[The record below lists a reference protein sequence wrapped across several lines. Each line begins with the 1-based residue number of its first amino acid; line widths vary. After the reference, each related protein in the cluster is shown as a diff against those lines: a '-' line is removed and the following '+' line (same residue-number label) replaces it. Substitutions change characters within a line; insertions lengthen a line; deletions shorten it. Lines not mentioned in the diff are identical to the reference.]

1 MAGALS
7 FNNVGMTFPDGT
19 RALGGATFDVNPG
32 EFVTVVGPSGCGKST
47 LLRIAS
53 NLETAT
59 EGACNVDR
67 DSIGYVF
74 QDATL
79 LPWRTVAKNIELLA
93 ELHGVDKAERE
104 ERVRSVIDLVGL
116 AGFEDK
122 YPKQL
127 SGGMKMRASL
137 ARSLVMKPRVFLFD
151 EPFGALDEITRERL
165 NDELLRLFQLEGFAG
180 LFITHSISEAVYM
193 STKVL
198 VMSSRPGRIVASFD
212 VPFEYPRAH
221 SLRYEPKFAELCGEV
236 LHCPAGSTR
245 MTDLKAQVAVTPP
258 STRRP
263 DDAPVESVSRVR
275 VSDIVGP
282 AVVFVLFI
290 AFWYALST
298 KLLPEQKRFLLPT
311 PHKVLKE
318 GFFTWEA
325 GEQRGLFP
333 ILRSMWSSIQV
344 AIVGLIITIIIGTVL
359 ATAMAT
365 RRWVER
371 ATWPYLVALQ
381 SAPIL
386 AMTPLIRA
394 LIDGV
399 QTQRILVV
407 VLIAFFP
414 IVNNTLFGLLSVEK
428 SQHELFTLHGASKWT
443 RLTKLQFPAA
453 MPNIFVGLR
462 ISAGLSVIG
471 AVVGDFYFRQG
482 GVVGIGAQIDIYR
495 GRLWGSELIA
505 AILLASAFGLVVF
518 IVFGFLSKLA
528 IGKWHTTTRGQ

>member
-1 MAGALS
+1 MSEPNAQA
-7 FNNVGMTFPDGT
+7 
-19 RALGGATFDVNPG
+19 
-32 EFVTVVGPSGCGKST
+32 
-47 LLRIAS
+47 
-53 NLETAT
+53 TAT
-59 EGACNVDR
+59 
-67 DSIGYVF
+67 
-74 QDATL
+74 
-79 LPWRTVAKNIELLA
+79 
-93 ELHGVDKAERE
+93 
-104 ERVRSVIDLVGL
+104 
-116 AGFEDK
+116 
-122 YPKQL
+122 
-127 SGGMKMRASL
+127 
-137 ARSLVMKPRVFLFD
+137 
-151 EPFGALDEITRERL
+151 
-165 NDELLRLFQLEGFAG
+165 
-180 LFITHSISEAVYM
+180 
-193 STKVL
+193 
-198 VMSSRPGRIVASFD
+198 
-212 VPFEYPRAH
+212 
-221 SLRYEPKFAELCGEV
+221 
-236 LHCPAGSTR
+236 PA
-245 MTDLKAQVAVTPP
+245 

-263 DDAPVESVSRVR
+263 DDAPVEVTTRVR
-275 VSDIVGP
+275 ASDIIGP

-290 AFWYALST
+290 GFWYALST

-311 PHKVLKE
+311 PHKVLRE
-318 GFFTWEA
+318 GFFTWQV

-333 ILRSMWSSIQV
+333 ILRSMWSSVQV
-344 AIVGLIITIIIGTVL
+344 ALIGLVVTIVIGTAL

-399 QTQRILVV
+399 QTQRVLVV

-495 GRLWGSELIA
+495 GRLWGSELVA
-505 AILLASAFGLVVF
+505 AIIVASLFGLVVF
-518 IVFGFLSKLA
+518 IVFGFLSKKA

>member
-1 MAGALS
+1 
-7 FNNVGMTFPDGT
+7 
-19 RALGGATFDVNPG
+19 
-32 EFVTVVGPSGCGKST
+32 
-47 LLRIAS
+47 
-53 NLETAT
+53 
-59 EGACNVDR
+59 
-67 DSIGYVF
+67 
-74 QDATL
+74 
-79 LPWRTVAKNIELLA
+79 
-93 ELHGVDKAERE
+93 
-104 ERVRSVIDLVGL
+104 
-116 AGFEDK
+116 
-122 YPKQL
+122 
-127 SGGMKMRASL
+127 
-137 ARSLVMKPRVFLFD
+137 
-151 EPFGALDEITRERL
+151 
-165 NDELLRLFQLEGFAG
+165 
-180 LFITHSISEAVYM
+180 
-193 STKVL
+193 
-198 VMSSRPGRIVASFD
+198 
-212 VPFEYPRAH
+212 
-221 SLRYEPKFAELCGEV
+221 
-236 LHCPAGSTR
+236 
-245 MTDLKAQVAVTPP
+245 MTDINSQVTVTPP

-263 DDAPVESVSRVR
+263 DDAPVETASRVR
-275 VSDIVGP
+275 ASDIIGP

-298 KLLPEQKRFLLPT
+298 TILPEQKRFLLPT

-318 GFFTWEA
+318 GFFTWQV

-333 ILRSMWSSIQV
+333 ILKSMWSSIQV
-344 AIVGLIITIIIGTVL
+344 AIIGLVITIVIGTAL

-399 QTQRILVV
+399 QTQRVLVV

-495 GRLWGSELIA
+495 GRLWGSELVA
-505 AILLASAFGLVVF
+505 AIILASVFGLVVF
-518 IVFGFLSKLA
+518 IVFGFLSKKA

>member
-1 MAGALS
+1 VTDVEIPSVLGA
-7 FNNVGMTFPDGT
+7 VP
-19 RALGGATFDVNPG
+19 
-32 EFVTVVGPSGCGKST
+32 
-47 LLRIAS
+47 
-53 NLETAT
+53 
-59 EGACNVDR
+59 
-67 DSIGYVF
+67 
-74 QDATL
+74 
-79 LPWRTVAKNIELLA
+79 AK
-93 ELHGVDKAERE
+93 
-104 ERVRSVIDLVGL
+104 
-116 AGFEDK
+116 
-122 YPKQL
+122 
-127 SGGMKMRASL
+127 
-137 ARSLVMKPRVFLFD
+137 
-151 EPFGALDEITRERL
+151 
-165 NDELLRLFQLEGFAG
+165 
-180 LFITHSISEAVYM
+180 
-193 STKVL
+193 
-198 VMSSRPGRIVASFD
+198 
-212 VPFEYPRAH
+212 
-221 SLRYEPKFAELCGEV
+221 
-236 LHCPAGSTR
+236 
-245 MTDLKAQVAVTPP
+245 
-258 STRRP
+258 RP
-263 DDAPVESVSRVR
+263 DDAPIETPNRVR
-275 VSDIVGP
+275 ASDVVGP
-282 AVVFVLFI
+282 FVVFVLFI
-290 AFWYALST
+290 GLWYALST
-298 KLLPEQKRFLLPT
+298 TILPEQKRFLLPT
-311 PHKVLKE
+311 PHKVLQE
-318 GFFTWEA
+318 GFFTWQE

-344 AIVGLIITIIIGTVL
+344 AIIGLVITIVVGVLL

-399 QTQRILVV
+399 QTQRVLVV

-428 SQHELFTLHGASKWT
+428 SQHELFTLHGASRWT

-495 GRLWGSELIA
+495 GRRWGSELVA
-505 AILLASAFGLVVF
+505 AILVASAFGLVVF